1 MEKSQ
6 NLKFNYR
13 NTLYIGCA
21 FFSILMLW
29 QVYNHYCPL
38 FLDYLLREHTNL
50 KLVDNERLY
59 IIGIIMAADN
69 LFAIFMLPIFGNLS
83 DKTHSKFGRRMPYII
98 GGMIASAI
106 IFPLIPIMFMK
117 NSIVGVIIMM
127 GLILVIMNIYRN
139 PAVALMPDVTP
150 KPLRSKANGII
161 NFVGYLGAILAGAL
175 AMFLKITDDSSSN
188 WAPSKS
194 GYTNAILAFV
204 IASIFMIIALV
215 ILVSKIKENELVE
228 KAKADLEIGEQMAE
242 THGKV
247 DVSLDKTDRRNLII
261 LLIATFLWFMAFNA
275 IETYNSLFCKN
286 VLGKESAG
294 GTIVII
300 LTISSII
307 TFVLSVNLPAKI
319 GRKKAV
325 SLGLIFLIVGFA
337 VVLLNLIIAGVF
349 KSNYSSNTT
358 KVSIVPI
365 YLAIVLCGIGWAL
378 INASS
383 YPMIV
388 EMANKENVGRFTGLY
403 YTFSMAAQTATP
415 ILVGLIMSLKTTGL
429 RILYIYSFA
438 LAIIALIVFS
448 LFKESRHQ
456 TKIEVKKGFEA
467 LDVDD

>member
-1 MEKSQ
+1 MEKEKSMK
-6 NLKFNYR
+6 LNYK

-59 IIGIIMAADN
+59 IIGIIMASDN

-83 DKTHSKFGRRMPYII
+83 DKTKTKWGRRMPYIVI
-98 GGMIASAI
+98 GMILSAI

-117 NSIVGVIIMM
+117 NSLVGLIIMM
-127 GLILVIMNIYRN
+127 GIILIIMNMYRN

-150 KPLRSKANGII
+150 KPLRAKANGII

-175 AMFLKITDDSSSN
+175 AMFLKITNDSSSN
-188 WAPSKS
+188 WLPSSS
-194 GYTNAILAFV
+194 GYTNAIIAFV
-204 IASIFMIIALV
+204 IASVFMILALI
-215 ILVSKIKENELVE
+215 ILVLKIKENKLVE
-228 KAKADLEIGEQMAE
+228 EAAEELELGEEMAQ
-242 THGKV
+242 THSSVKEKL
-247 DVSLDKTDRRNLII
+247 SKEDRFNLII
-261 LLIATFLWFMAFNA
+261 LLISTFLWFMAFNA

-286 VLGKESAG
+286 VLGNESAG

-300 LTISSII
+300 MTISSII
-307 TFVLSVNLPAKI
+307 TFVAAANLPAKI
-319 GRKKAV
+319 GRKKSV
-325 SLGLIFLIVGFA
+325 TLGLVFLLVGFI
-337 VVLLNLIIAGVF
+337 VILTVLIISGVF
-349 KSNYSSNTT
+349 KANYSNIGH
-358 KVSIVPI
+358 KINVIPI
-365 YLAIVLCGIGWAL
+365 YFAVILCGIGWAL

-415 ILVGLIMSLKTTGL
+415 ILVGIIMSLKTTGL
-429 RILYIYSFA
+429 RILYIYSFV
-438 LAIIALIVFS
+438 LTIIAIIVFS
-448 LFKESRHQ
+448 LFKESDKHQ
-456 TKIEVKKGFEA
+456 PAKIKKGFES
-467 LDVDD
+467 LDND

>member
-1 MEKSQ
+1 MEQNK
-6 NLKFNYR
+6 NLKLNYR

-83 DKTHSKFGRRMPYII
+83 DKTHTKFGRRMPYII
-98 GGMIASAI
+98 GGMILSAI
-106 IFPLIPIMFMK
+106 VFPLIPIMFMK
-117 NSIVGVIIMM
+117 DSLVGVIVMM
-127 GLILVIMNIYRN
+127 GLILIIMNIYRN

-161 NFVGYLGAILAGAL
+161 NFVGYLGAILAGGL
-175 AMFLKITDDSSSN
+175 AMFLKITDDSGTD
-188 WAPSKS
+188 WVPSKS

-215 ILVSKIKENELVE
+215 ILVVKIKENSLVE
-228 KAKADLEIGEQMAE
+228 QAKNELELGEKMAE
-242 THGKV
+242 THGNVNEPLNKA
-247 DVSLDKTDRRNLII
+247 DRRNLII
-261 LLIATFLWFMAFNA
+261 LLISTFLWFMSFNA
-275 IETYNSLFCKN
+275 IETYNSLFCKT
-286 VLGKESAG
+286 VLGNESIG

-319 GRKKAV
+319 GRKKSV
-325 SLGLIFLIVGFA
+325 TLGLLFLIAGFA
-337 VVLLNLIIAGVF
+337 IILITLLIAGVY
-349 KSNYSSNTT
+349 KADYSPSKT
-358 KVSIVPI
+358 KISIIPI
-365 YLAIVLCGIGWAL
+365 YFAIILCGIGWAL

-429 RILYIYSFA
+429 RILYIYSII
-438 LAIIALIVFS
+438 LVIIALIVFS
-448 LFKESRHQ
+448 LFKENRNKS
-456 TKIEVKKGFEA
+456 KIEIKKGFEA

>member
-1 MEKSQ
+1 MEKEKSMK
-6 NLKFNYR
+6 LNYK

-59 IIGIIMAADN
+59 IIGIIMASDN

-83 DKTHSKFGRRMPYII
+83 DKTKTKWGRRMPYIVI
-98 GGMIASAI
+98 GMILSAI

-117 NSIVGVIIMM
+117 NSLVGLIIMM
-127 GLILVIMNIYRN
+127 GIILIIMNMYRN

-150 KPLRSKANGII
+150 KPLRAKANGII

-175 AMFLKITDDSSSN
+175 AMFLKITNDSSSN
-188 WAPSKS
+188 WLPSSS
-194 GYTNAILAFV
+194 GYTNAIIAFV
-204 IASIFMIIALV
+204 IASAFMILALV
-215 ILVSKIKENELVE
+215 ILVLKIKENKLVE
-228 KAKADLEIGEQMAE
+228 EAAEELELGEEMAE
-242 THGKV
+242 THSSVKEKL
-247 DVSLDKTDRRNLII
+247 SKEDRFNLII
-261 LLIATFLWFMAFNA
+261 LLISTFLWFMAFNA

-286 VLGKESAG
+286 VLGNESAG

-300 LTISSII
+300 MTISSII
-307 TFVLSVNLPAKI
+307 TFVAAANLPAKI
-319 GRKKAV
+319 GRKKSV
-325 SLGLIFLIVGFA
+325 TLGLIFLLVGFI
-337 VVLLNLIIAGVF
+337 VILTTLIISGVF
-349 KSNYSSNTT
+349 KANYSNIDH
-358 KVSIVPI
+358 KINVIPI
-365 YLAIVLCGIGWAL
+365 YFAVILCGIGWAL

-415 ILVGLIMSLKTTGL
+415 ILVGIIMSLKSTGL
-429 RILYIYSFA
+429 RILYIYSFV
-438 LAIIALIVFS
+438 LTVIAIIVFS
-448 LFKESRHQ
+448 LFKESHKHQ
-456 TKIEVKKGFEA
+456 PAKIKKGFES
-467 LDVDD
+467 LDND

>member
-1 MEKSQ
+1 MEKEKSMK
-6 NLKFNYR
+6 LNYK

-59 IIGIIMAADN
+59 IIGIIMASDN

-83 DKTHSKFGRRMPYII
+83 DKTKTKWGRRMPYIVI
-98 GGMIASAI
+98 GMILSAI

-117 NSIVGVIIMM
+117 NSLVGLIIMM
-127 GLILVIMNIYRN
+127 GIILIIMNMYRN

-150 KPLRSKANGII
+150 KPLRAKANGII

-175 AMFLKITDDSSSN
+175 AMFLKITNDSSSN
-188 WAPSKS
+188 WLPSSS
-194 GYTNAILAFV
+194 GYTNAIIAFV
-204 IASIFMIIALV
+204 IASVFMILALI
-215 ILVSKIKENELVE
+215 ILVLKIKENKLVE
-228 KAKADLEIGEQMAE
+228 EAAEELELGEEMAE
-242 THGKV
+242 THSSVKEKL
-247 DVSLDKTDRRNLII
+247 SKEDRFNLII
-261 LLIATFLWFMAFNA
+261 LLISTFLWFMAFNA

-286 VLGKESAG
+286 VLGNESAG

-300 LTISSII
+300 MTISSII
-307 TFVLSVNLPAKI
+307 TFVAAANLPAKI
-319 GRKKAV
+319 GRKKSV
-325 SLGLIFLIVGFA
+325 TLGLVFLLVGFIIILT
-337 VVLLNLIIAGVF
+337 VLIISGVF
-349 KSNYSSNTT
+349 KANYSNIGH
-358 KVSIVPI
+358 KINVIPI
-365 YLAIVLCGIGWAL
+365 YFAVILCGIGWAL

-415 ILVGLIMSLKTTGL
+415 ILVGIIMSLKTTGL
-429 RILYIYSFA
+429 RILYIYSFV
-438 LAIIALIVFS
+438 LTIIAIIVFS
-448 LFKESRHQ
+448 LFKESDKHQ
-456 TKIEVKKGFEA
+456 PAKIKKGFES
-467 LDVDD
+467 LDND